1 METVTL
7 NAHSNWGDYNSVCI
21 TTAEQA
27 KLEELEKQN
36 QDLSFNF
43 LKECNKIETDK
54 NDPAIFYGYIKI
66 DQKLE
71 KGSLILDENDIGV
84 YINYE
89 PKKMK
94 MYSIKNK
101 VKDDELVCTNA
112 PSYTGE
118 DINLIKIIEE
128 KYFYYKVKIHQSDI
142 VKLVSPINSDSK
154 FIVTKKLIVN
164 KQVFSDKQSEN
175 APDPFLDIKYK
186 IGRISEKENSNEK
199 KKIISLNLSNP
210 LWNDNTSFISLE
222 INSTELETTL
232 NKDKLSEM
240 VLEKLEHA
248 KVIQKL
254 IEKIEED

>member
-1 METVTL
+1 METITL
-7 NAHSNWGDYNSVCI
+7 NTHSNWGDYNSVCI

-36 QDLSFNF
+36 QDLTFDF
-43 LKECNKIETDK
+43 LKQCNKIEVDK
-54 NDPAIFYGYIKI
+54 NDNTILYGYIKT

-71 KGSLILDENDIGV
+71 KGSLILDENNINV
-84 YINYE
+84 YIDYE

-94 MYSIKNK
+94 IYYIKEKMKN
-101 VKDDELVCTNA
+101 DTLVCSNST
-112 PSYTGE
+112 SYAGE

-128 KYFYYKVKIHQSDI
+128 KYFYYKVKINESDI
-142 VKLVSPINSDSK
+142 IKLSTPINNESK
-154 FIVTKKLIVN
+154 YIVTKKLIVD

-186 IGRISEKENSNEK
+186 IGRISEKENSNGEK
-199 KKIISLNLSNP
+199 KILSLNLSNP
-210 LWNDNTSFISLE
+210 LWNDNTSFVTLE
-222 INSTELETTL
+222 VNSTELETTL
-232 NKDKLSEM
+232 NKEKLSEM